1 MNKSRN
7 QLTAQESQSPQTK
20 RHRAATSLRSCIRV
34 FCSSAPL
41 KACRRASTIFSKPS
55 WQVAMGKNLGKA
67 TMAPW
72 LFETGKT
79 TKNDGAMASIW
90 LPYHIS
96 MLVYCRVQKLGKQ
109 HGIGPS
115 KLGGQDGGWWTLK
128 LRSAAKTMER
138 WWGIDFIQETSMAC
152 WIIPQNGWLSY
163 NNGVFPLRK
172 WCGMVLSSLDLCF
185 ALPRQRGASFME
197 YSILGNS
204 QCAKPNDKWDNHGT
218 ILGWLGAQ
226 L

>member
-96 MLVYCRVQKLGKQ
+96 MLVYCRVQKTGKTTWDWTKQ
-109 HGIGPS
+109 TRGSGWRLMDVETPISS
-115 KLGGQDGGWWTLK
+115 KDNGK
-128 LRSAAKTMER
+128 VV
-138 WWGIDFIQETSMAC
+138 GIDFIQETSMAC

>member
-1 MNKSRN
+1 
-7 QLTAQESQSPQTK
+7 
-20 RHRAATSLRSCIRV
+20 
-34 FCSSAPL
+34 
-41 KACRRASTIFSKPS
+41 
-55 WQVAMGKNLGKA
+55 
-67 TMAPW
+67 MAPW
-72 LFETGKT
+72 LFETGKNHE
-79 TKNDGAMASIW
+79 KLWRHGFHMASISYIYLSLLQGTTTGKTTW
-90 LPYHIS
+90 DWTKQTRGSGWRLMDVETRIS
-96 MLVYCRVQKLGKQ
+96 TKDNGKVV
-109 HGIGPS
+109 
-115 KLGGQDGGWWTLK
+115 
-128 LRSAAKTMER
+128 
-138 WWGIDFIQETSMAC
+138 GIDFIQETNMAC

>member
-1 MNKSRN
+1 MYIYIFIYVCVYIYIYVYTYLSHHQNESIKKSIDSSRIPITPNK
-7 QLTAQESQSPQTK
+7 K
-20 RHRAATSLRSCIRV
+20 HRAATSLRSCIRV

-55 WQVAMGKNLGKA
+55 WQLGCYPWGKTLEK

-79 TKNDGAMASIW
+79 TKNYGAMASIW

-96 MLVYCRVQKLGKQ
+96 ILVYCKVQQLGKQ

-128 LRSAAKTMER
+128 LGSAPKTMER
-138 WWGIDFIQETSMAC
+138 WWALISSRKLT
-152 WIIPQNGWLSY
+152 WLA
-163 NNGVFPLRK
+163 G
-172 WCGMVLSSLDLCF
+172 
-185 ALPRQRGASFME
+185 
-197 YSILGNS
+197 
-204 QCAKPNDKWDNHGT
+204 
-218 ILGWLGAQ
+218 
-226 L
+226 